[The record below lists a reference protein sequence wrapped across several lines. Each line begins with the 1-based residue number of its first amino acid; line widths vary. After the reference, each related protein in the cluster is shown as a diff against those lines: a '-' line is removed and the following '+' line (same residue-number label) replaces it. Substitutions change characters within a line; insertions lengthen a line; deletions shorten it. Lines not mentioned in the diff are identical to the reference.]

1 MSKSTTRRTRPAHF
15 PPLRP
20 PSAPGNAAFS
30 RAHDHHRAGRL
41 DEAEAGYCE
50 ALRADPFH
58 ADALHLWGVVAFQ
71 RGQTA
76 LAVERLCKAIALDA
90 SEPAFHNNLGN
101 ALRDSGDLCASV
113 SAFERALHLNPRYAE
128 AYNNLSLALRGLGRE
143 DAALAA
149 LRRAIDLK
157 PGFAEAHNN
166 LGNGLKD
173 AGDLDGAVSA
183 FERALRLNP
192 HYAEAH
198 NNLGAALHAAG
209 NAEAASQ
216 AFLNALQLRPGLW
229 DAHFNLGISRL
240 SVGDFERGWS
250 LYEAG
255 LRSGARPTRGFAQP
269 QWDGSP
275 LDGRTLLVHAEQGF
289 GDTLQFMRY
298 LPAVSAQCGGG
309 RVVFECQRG
318 LGCVFAD
325 PLGWDTLIERGEES
339 DGPGIPFDLHVPL
352 LSLPGLFGTVED
364 TIPDSVPYLRAEPE
378 TVANWQRTLAP
389 FDGLKVGIVWAGNP
403 AHRNDRN
410 RSCALADFAPLAGI
424 GGLTLFSLQKG
435 PAAAQANEPPP
446 GMTLVDL
453 DEDLTDFRQT
463 AAALTALDLVIAVDT
478 SVVHLAGAL
487 GKPVWVLLPFAA
499 DWRWLREREDSPWY
513 PAMRL
518 FRQPAPGDWP
528 GVFARVVETLCG

>member
-41 DEAEAGYCE
+41 DEAEAGYRE
-50 ALRADPFH
+50 ALRSNPFH
-58 ADALHLWGVVAFQ
+58 ADALHLWGVVAYQ

-76 LAVERLCKAIALDA
+76 PAVERLRKAITLDA

-173 AGDLDGAVSA
+173 AGDLAGAVSA
-183 FERALRLNP
+183 FERALHLNP
-192 HYAEAH
+192 HYAEAY

-209 NAEAASQ
+209 DAEAASQ
-216 AFLNALQLRPGLW
+216 AFLNALQLRPDLW

-240 SVGDFERGWS
+240 SLGDFEHGWP

-255 LRSGARPTRGFAQP
+255 LRSGARPPRGLAQP

-289 GDTLQFMRY
+289 GDTLQFVRY
-298 LPAVSAQCGGG
+298 LPAVSARGGS
-309 RVVFECQRG
+309 VVFECQRG
-318 LGCVFAD
+318 LRCAFPD
-325 PLGWDTLIERGEES
+325 SLGWDILVERGDE
-339 DGPGIPFDLHVPL
+339 DDAPAVPFDLHVPL
-352 LSLPGLFGTVED
+352 LSLPGLFGTNEA
-364 TIPDSVPYLRAEPE
+364 TIPASVPYLRAEPE
-378 TVANWQRTLAP
+378 AVAHWQRLLAP

-435 PAAAQANEPPP
+435 PAAVQAGEPPA

-453 DEDLTDFRQT
+453 DEDLTDFGQT

-499 DWRWLREREDSPWY
+499 DWRWLRERDDSPWY
-513 PAMRL
+513 PTMRL